1 MLFFFH
7 MSDFTAHF
15 AACMAFYNP
24 TYSLFSLA
32 YLTHTS
38 LCYTNLCY
46 TNLCECFS
54 IVL

>member
-24 TYSLFSLA
+24 KYSLFSLA
-32 YLTHTS
+32 YLTHNS
-38 LCYTNLCY
+38 
-46 TNLCECFS
+46 
-54 IVL
+54 

>member
-24 TYSLFSLA
+24 EYSLFSLA
-32 YLTHTS
+32 YLTQVCVTQTCVS
-38 LCYTNLCY
+38 AFPLSYNK
-46 TNLCECFS
+46 
-54 IVL
+54 

>member
-24 TYSLFSLA
+24 KYSLFSLV
-32 YLTHTS
+32 YLTQTCVS
-38 LCYTNLCY
+38 AFPLSYNK
-46 TNLCECFS
+46 
-54 IVL
+54 